1 MQTVTVE
8 KNNVHALKTLG
19 TLASKHFISII
30 DKTDYGSPAL
40 PGKPL
45 SITQFKKWISDAEN
59 APSVSLNEAKAIW
72 AKKQKQFEKLT
83 K

>member
-8 KNNVHALKTLG
+8 INNANALKTLEA
-19 TLASKHFISII
+19 LANKHFISII
-30 DKTDYGSPAL
+30 DKTDFDSPAL

-72 AKKQKQFEKLT
+72 AKRQKQLEKL
-83 K
+83 